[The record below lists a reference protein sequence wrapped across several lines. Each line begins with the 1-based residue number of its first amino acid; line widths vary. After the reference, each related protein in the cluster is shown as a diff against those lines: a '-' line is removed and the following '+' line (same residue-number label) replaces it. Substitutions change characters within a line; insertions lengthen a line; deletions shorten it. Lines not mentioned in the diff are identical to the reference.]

1 MHPKLHVHCV
11 DKADWILVR
20 LPVDVTNLDKL
31 KVDPRDEG
39 HPRIRIMS
47 RKFELSA
54 PEEPHHKFDLG
65 IIPLLEVEGLVYAS

>member
-11 DKADWILVR
+11 DKADWIIVR

-31 KVDPRDEG
+31 KVDPRDEDY
-39 HPRIRIMS
+39 PRIKIMS
-47 RKFELSA
+47 QEFELSA
-54 PEEPHHKFDLG
+54 PEEPHHKFGLG